1 MLEPLLYF
9 GGTMLAT
16 AIVAVF
22 VCRRRVARQKQISWG
37 TLLASSVIANVVVV
51 ASLAFYDEGWH
62 IFSRDAWSEPKGGW
76 GGVVVVMGIVAVF
89 CILPA
94 LAVAL
99 YYQRRSKRD
108 EKPLV

>member
-9 GGTMLAT
+9 GGTILAT

-22 VCRRRVARQKQISWG
+22 ACRHRVAHEKQISWG
-37 TLLASSVIANVVVV
+37 TLVASPVIANVVVV
-51 ASLAFYDEGWH
+51 ASLAFYEEGWH

-76 GGVVVVMGIVAVF
+76 AGVVVVMGVVTIF

-94 LAVAL
+94 LAVAV

-108 EKPLV
+108 EKSMV